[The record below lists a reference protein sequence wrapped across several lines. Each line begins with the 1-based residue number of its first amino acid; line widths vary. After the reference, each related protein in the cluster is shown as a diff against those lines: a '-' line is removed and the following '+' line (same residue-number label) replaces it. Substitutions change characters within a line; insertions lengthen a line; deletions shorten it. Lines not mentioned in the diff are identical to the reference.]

1 MRFTKTFSLA
11 AFAGA
16 LALTSLHASEW
27 DKKTTITINAPVQI
41 PSTILQPGTYT
52 LKLMDSAS
60 DRHIVTVWDK
70 DGMHLITTILAIP
83 NYRLK
88 PSGESKFTFWE
99 TSAGKPAAL
108 RAWFY
113 PGDNFGQEFA
123 YPKSTAQ
130 QLSTVT
136 HDEVPTLSAQDE
148 SKFGPTSKNEGTQM
162 ATTNDK
168 RTPVESAPVETAT
181 SAPVTTTTS
190 EPSVAPEPTP
200 AQVVSAA
207 ATAPSNSETATAL
220 SSPDPVASPAPSAA
234 QAPSGSAP
242 SAMPETSSNWNETMS
257 FGLLLS
263 LTGLSTFLVRKRSR

>member
-1 MRFTKTFSLA
+1 MRSTTILSLA

-16 LALTSLHASEW
+16 FAVTSLHASKW

-41 PSTILQPGTYT
+41 PSTTLQPGTYT
-52 LKLMDSAS
+52 LKLLDSAS

-70 DGMHLITTILAIP
+70 DGMHLITTLLAIP

-88 PSGESKFTFWE
+88 PTGESKFTFWE
-99 TSAGKPAAL
+99 TSAGQPAAL

-130 QLSTVT
+130 QLSTAT

-148 SKFGPTSKNEGTQM
+148 AKFGANKNEGTQM
-162 ATTNDK
+162 ATSNEKST
-168 RTPVESAPVETAT
+168 TVETAPIET
-181 SAPVTTTTS
+181 ATAAPVTTAVNEPTS
-190 EPSVAPEPTP
+190 APEPTP

-207 ATAPSNSETATAL
+207 TTAPTNAEPATAL
-220 SSPDPVASPAPSAA
+220 SSPDPVAAD
-234 QAPSGSAP
+234 QAPSSSAP
-242 SAMPETSSNWNETMS
+242 GAMPETASKWNETMS

-263 LTGLSTFLVRKRSR
+263 LTGLSTFLVKKRSR